1 MLREEKIAE
10 LLLRIGAVTVRP
22 SKPFRYASGI
32 LSPIY
37 TDNRLLMSYPEDRR
51 KVARAMAKL
60 MIEETIAP
68 DAIPATA
75 TAGIPHAAWLAE
87 LLDKPMVYVRSEK
100 KSHGK
105 ENVIE
110 GIVRQGQIA
119 VTVED
124 LISTGGSA
132 LGTVQ
137 ALRSAGCIAN
147 NCLAIFTYEMKKA
160 EDNFKRHKVSL
171 HALTRFSIL
180 IDVAEKKGYISAEE
194 RRIALEWNKAPE
206 TWAKKFG
213 FE

>member
-10 LLLRIGAVTVRP
+10 LLLSIGAVTVRP

-37 TDNRLLMSYPEDRR
+37 TDNRLLMSYPEERR
-51 KVARAMAKL
+51 KVIRAMAEL
-60 MIEETIAP
+60 MNEKSIEADVIAG
-68 DAIPATA
+68 TA
-75 TAGIPHAAWLAE
+75 TAGIPHAAWLSE
-87 LLDKPMVYVRSEK
+87 LLDKPMVYVRSGK

-110 GIVRQGQIA
+110 GVVKQGQTV

-132 LGTVQ
+132 LSTIQ
-137 ALRSAGCIAN
+137 ALRSAGCTAN

-160 EDNFKRHKVSL
+160 EENFKTHNVNL
-171 HALTRFSIL
+171 HALTRFSVL
-180 IDVAEKKGYISAEE
+180 MDVAEKKGYISAEE
-194 RRIALEWNKAPE
+194 RQIALEWNKAPE